1 LGCDSRLNG
10 KLLNEQAVMNRHGG
24 ELRNSIATGYT
35 KDVDDYGTPPNHP
48 YNPGFVEAL
57 N

>member
-10 KLLNEQAVMNRHGG
+10 KLLNEQAVMSHHRG

-35 KDVDDYGTPPNHP
+35 KYVDDYGKPPNHP